1 MPIRKIKGRDELT
14 TEMHSEFEVD
24 DDIDQKHATWT
35 ALLDVIS
42 SGAMDEAEAMEDYG
56 VSNADLDK
64 YKSEWL
70 KNL

>member
-1 MPIRKIKGRDELT
+1 MNLPP
-14 TEMHSEFEVD
+14 EMHSEFEVD

-35 ALLDVIS
+35 ALDVIS

-56 VSNADLDK
+56 VSKADLDK